1 MPRQGLG
8 FWVNIAC
15 SWVIWAASSQ
25 YAKERFAPFLP
36 HRLGCARMDPFSCL
50 FCCWLSMMAHDF
62 QVLQVGWSHPQLYT
76 QSRWNSMAWKGPPG
90 NSAFDVPFFFWV
102 SCCSSRGHPST
113 FTIMIFSGH
122 CKFIHVHPFFQL
134 CTLHSSPFSS
144 CEWIGLREHLNR
156 KPWIFP

>member
-1 MPRQGLG
+1 MPRQVLG
-8 FWVNIAC
+8 AWVNIAC

-36 HRLGCARMDPFSCL
+36 HRLGCARMDPFSWL
-50 FCCWLSMMAHDF
+50 VLLLIVHDRTWFSSSSGWLKPPTIIYSKSMIFPGMKRPSRKFC
-62 QVLQVGWSHPQLYT
+62 QI
-76 QSRWNSMAWKGPPG
+76 
-90 NSAFDVPFFFWV
+90 DVPVSCWV

-113 FTIMIFSGH
+113 FTIICH